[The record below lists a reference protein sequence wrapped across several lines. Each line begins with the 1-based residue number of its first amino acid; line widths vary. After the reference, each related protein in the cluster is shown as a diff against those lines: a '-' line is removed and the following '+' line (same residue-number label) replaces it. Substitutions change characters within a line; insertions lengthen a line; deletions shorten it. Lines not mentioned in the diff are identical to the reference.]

1 MANDDEAVFISP
13 NEVKKARGPGRRSSK
28 GSVSSVSE
36 ATTSKTPLD
45 GLSTKTP
52 KELADALK
60 DKGNKHYADGL
71 FHEAITTYS
80 EAIDR
85 YVCPTYYYNRSQCY
99 FKLGNLSVALEDA
112 KQAVELNPTYSKAH
126 ARVLRCLILMGRAEE
141 SRRHYDF
148 LSHSVKESKEV
159 TSEVEFGKTFEKL
172 KEDIE
177 KYSTR
182 EEWRSVAYYCQR
194 LLEQVPTLTA
204 YKIKRAEALVLN
216 KRVLEAVDIV
226 MDVLR
231 LDNRNVDAIFVRGL
245 IFFYQGNVDKAVDT
259 FKHAVQLAPDHSKS
273 ITYLKK
279 IKCIKKNKDE
289 AGELL
294 KQEKVSDALE
304 IYQKTIQI
312 EPCNDLINSK
322 LYFNVS
328 ICYAKLKKNSE
339 ALTAVN
345 EAIKLDGNY
354 FKAKL
359 KQVHLLIENEKYD
372 DAVRE
377 AESLYRT
384 NKDQSVRALLDKAKT
399 ELKRSKQKD
408 YYKILGIARNATEDD
423 IKKAYKK
430 KALLH
435 HPDRHSNATP
445 EEKKEHET
453 KFKELGEA
461 YAILSDKNKK
471 MRYDN
476 GHDIEDI
483 LSGSAGRQT
492 TADFGFDPNEIF
504 ASFFGGGANFAH
516 PFNFNPH
523 GGGGGTFQSQN
534 HYFGSG
540 RNNPFGF

>member
-1 MANDDEAVFISP
+1 M
-13 NEVKKARGPGRRSSK
+13 
-28 GSVSSVSE
+28 
-36 ATTSKTPLD
+36 
-45 GLSTKTP
+45 
-52 KELADALK
+52 
-60 DKGNKHYADGL
+60 
-71 FHEAITTYS
+71 
-80 EAIDR
+80 
-85 YVCPTYYYNRSQCY
+85 
-99 FKLGNLSVALEDA
+99 
-112 KQAVELNPTYSKAH
+112 
-126 ARVLRCLILMGRAEE
+126 
-141 SRRHYDF
+141 
-148 LSHSVKESKEV
+148 
-159 TSEVEFGKTFEKL
+159 
-172 KEDIE
+172 
-177 KYSTR
+177 
-182 EEWRSVAYYCQR
+182 
-194 LLEQVPTLTA
+194 
-204 YKIKRAEALVLN
+204 
-216 KRVLEAVDIV
+216 
-226 MDVLR
+226 
-231 LDNRNVDAIFVRGL
+231 
-245 IFFYQGNVDKAVDT
+245 
-259 FKHAVQLAPDHSKS
+259 
-273 ITYLKK
+273 
-279 IKCIKKNKDE
+279 
-289 AGELL
+289 
-294 KQEKVSDALE
+294 
-304 IYQKTIQI
+304 
-312 EPCNDLINSK
+312 
-322 LYFNVS
+322 S
-328 ICYAKLKKNSE
+328 ICYAELKKNSE

-359 KQVHLLIENEKYD
+359 KRVHLLIENEKYD

-408 YYKILGIARNATEDD
+408 YYKILGVARNATEDD

-445 EEKKEHET
+445 EEKKEHEI

-523 GGGGGTFQSQN
+523 GGGGTFQSQN
-534 HYFGSG
+534 QHFGSG